1 MKPIVDGL
9 EQKYNEQVAFQRLNA
24 NHAEGKAALDY
35 YRLRGHP
42 AYVILGSDGKMRW
55 TAVGQ
60 LPVNVLTLQLDKVL
74 E

>member
-1 MKPIVDGL
+1 MEPIVDGL
-9 EQKYNEQVAFQRLNA
+9 EQQYGEQIAFQRLNV
-24 NHAEGKAALDY
+24 NLAEGKAALEY

-42 AYVILGSDGKMRW
+42 AYVILDSDGKMRW

>member
-9 EQKYNEQVAFQRLNA
+9 EQKYGDRVAFQRLNV
-24 NHAEGKAALDY
+24 NLAEGKATLEY

-42 AYVILGSDGKMRW
+42 SYVILDNDGKMRW

-60 LPVNVLTLQLDKVL
+60 LPVDILTLQLDKVL